1 MGPLL
6 RDFLNAKESK
16 RRNQTSSLLLDHIS
30 LSSAHLGPLFNFLQD
45 IMSRLSGLIIN
56 PSRLLPRRA
65 LLHSSPLRL
74 SAAPAEAKPAAVPI
88 ALISQIRAA
97 RPGTPLSLARTA
109 LQSSNNDLQEA
120 LAWIA
125 NQAAESGAAKAKKL
139 EGRTANEGLV
149 GVAVLADGTGGVGV
163 RAAMVELRCETDFV
177 ARTDEFRDLVESVAR
192 SVAFFAEPT
201 PSTPSALLLERD
213 LTTLGS
219 TPVIPPPSASATHA
233 EDTPTTTISSSIA
246 STISRLG
253 ENISLARVA
262 SIAIDPVLPG
272 EQPTHL
278 ASTYLHGAKASTSGV
293 TSFQAGTL
301 ASLVISRLGT
311 GGSVEK
317 DEVRKIVRA
326 LARQVV
332 AMPTSTVQG
341 GEEKVEE
348 GEQSTALYEQG
359 LMTMSSSAA
368 FEFEQG
374 TKVGEVLKLWSKAR
388 GVQDGGLQVEQL
400 KRWQVG
406 EEA

>member
-1 MGPLL
+1 MP
-6 RDFLNAKESK
+6 
-16 RRNQTSSLLLDHIS
+16 
-30 LSSAHLGPLFNFLQD
+30 
-45 IMSRLSGLIIN
+45 RLSPLIRT
-56 PSRLLPRRA
+56 PARLFPRRA
-65 LLHSSPLRL
+65 LFHSSPLRL
-74 SAAPAEAKPAAVPI
+74 ASAADSKPASVPI

-109 LQSSNNDLQEA
+109 LQSTQNDLQQA

-201 PSTPSALLLERD
+201 PSSSSTTNSLLLDRD
-213 LTTLGS
+213 LASLGS

-233 EDTPTTTISSSIA
+233 EDTPTSTIASSIA

-262 SIAIDPVLPG
+262 SVAIDPVLPG

-278 ASTYLHGAKASTSGV
+278 AATYLHGAKASTSGD

-301 ASLVISRLGT
+301 ASLLVCRLGT

-332 AMPTSTVQG
+332 AMPTSTVEG

-374 TKVGEVLKLWSKAR
+374 SKVGEVLRLWSKAR
-388 GVQDGGLQVEQL
+388 GVEDGGLKVEQL

-406 EEA
+406 QEE

>member
-1 MGPLL
+1 MPRLASFLL
-6 RDFLNAKESK
+6 SPTLR
-16 RRNQTSSLLLDHIS
+16 SS
-30 LSSAHLGPLFNFLQD
+30 SS
-45 IMSRLSGLIIN
+45 S
-56 PSRLLPRRA
+56 RRA

-74 SAAPAEAKPAAVPI
+74 SSTPTPATVPI
-88 ALISQIRAA
+88 ALISKIRAA

-109 LQSSNNDLQEA
+109 LQSTANDLEA
-120 LAWIA
+120 ALSWIA

-139 EGRTANEGLV
+139 EGREAKEGLV

-177 ARTDEFRDLVESVAR
+177 ARTDEFRQLVESVAR
-192 SVAFFAEPT
+192 SVAFFAEPST
-201 PSTPSALLLERD
+201 SPSTELLLQRD
-213 LTTLGS
+213 LSTLGA

-233 EDTPTTTISSSIA
+233 QDIPSTTIASSIA

-262 SIAIDPVLPG
+262 SVAIDPVLPG

-278 ASTYLHGAKASTSGV
+278 AATYLHGSKAGAAAGD

-301 ASLVISRLGT
+301 ASLLVCRLGT
-311 GGSVEK
+311 GGVVER

-332 AMPTSTVQG
+332 AVPTASVQVG
-341 GEEKVEE
+341 AEAEAVEE
-348 GEQSTALYEQG
+348 GEQSMALYEQG
-359 LMTMSSSAA
+359 LMTMSSSEA

-374 TKVGEVLKLWSKAR
+374 SKVGEVLRLWSEQR
-388 GVQDGGLQVEQL
+388 GVGEGGLQVAQL

-406 EEA
+406 QDE